1 MIRDFSRNWRQPS
14 PELRKITFSLSKIYK
29 ELRATQIWAAL
40 IFIAYLHWFWWNK
53 SSKKKK
59 SSVFSPIEGNL
70 DQKNSEYGDFI
81 RYDVFMLRLGWNE
94 MESVIHNNGSVRK
107 IFWKLSP
114 VIKQDCMAGLHLVS
128 YEFGNMAVALMKQ
141 VLICD
146 LVFKWMDEPK
156 IVQTE
161 GIWKKY
167 QLIFTNFTDF

>member
-1 MIRDFSRNWRQPS
+1 
-14 PELRKITFSLSKIYK
+14 
-29 ELRATQIWAAL
+29 
-40 IFIAYLHWFWWNK
+40 
-53 SSKKKK
+53 
-59 SSVFSPIEGNL
+59 
-70 DQKNSEYGDFI
+70 
-81 RYDVFMLRLGWNE
+81 
-94 MESVIHNNGSVRK
+94 
-107 IFWKLSP
+107 
-114 VIKQDCMAGLHLVS
+114 MAGLHLVS